1 MPVTQTFFLC
11 LLKTFSGSVK
21 SISCVRFPSSI
32 DVYACHSMVGC
43 ETKVAVV
50 VEPLIGLRIY
60 PFFFFNW
67 PRILIFSAE
76 LIDICMNRLIDVL
89 YCRGACF
96 TLTTVPALNITFV
109 RCVPNQKLETFMN
122 NK

>member
-1 MPVTQTFFLC
+1 MPVTQTFFLR

-60 PFFFFNW
+60 PFFFSTGQEF
-67 PRILIFSAE
+67 
-76 LIDICMNRLIDVL
+76 L
-89 YCRGACF
+89 YF
-96 TLTTVPALNITFV
+96 LQN
-109 RCVPNQKLETFMN
+109 
-122 NK
+122 